1 MFKLVGPVLM
11 KVELDEA
18 KENVRKRMEFIE
30 AEIVK
35 VDNQIA
41 DKQGAQTVIGDEV
54 IIVF

>member
-1 MFKLVGPVLM
+1 M

-54 IIVF
+54 IIVFLNMNKI